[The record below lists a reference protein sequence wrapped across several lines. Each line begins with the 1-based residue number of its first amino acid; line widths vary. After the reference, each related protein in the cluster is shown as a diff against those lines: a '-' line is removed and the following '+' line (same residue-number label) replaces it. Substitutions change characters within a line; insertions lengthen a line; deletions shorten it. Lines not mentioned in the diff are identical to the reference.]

1 MSTARQAV
9 IGWSCTMAKDEQDTP
24 GNPEPYQAEIKSHRL
39 SERMARVDPIDRDFI
54 DRTSVIQS
62 AAFHHLPDGRIAR
75 SAGRMVIGARAPMP
89 DPASVS
95 GRNGSFEHSQL
106 FSSNK
111 DGRQRISGGAA
122 VALACAVAVG
132 STAVLTSA
140 LNTSIEQNR
149 GRSAAHNNPAGGAEG
164 GQVSSRAVMIP
175 SVAEPQAM
183 QVASI
188 SPALPQS
195 VAGAD
200 PAIVRIAKQDAPGLV
215 VEDIS
220 GRPGSE
226 IPLQIEVAQSDTE
239 EYSFLMFRGLP
250 AEVSLSAGF
259 RLKDSWAVSL
269 RDLTNLALASPPDYE
284 ARFQVEV
291 LLIKGR
297 NTPADSRVINVTLQR
312 APAAAAPPAPAV
324 AAAPRPE
331 PAPQRI
337 LTAAPPEPQPQP
349 AAKLE
354 AAAPSLAPA
363 QSRKMAI
370 SAETEAAMLDRATQ
384 MLSNG
389 DVSSARL
396 LFEHV
401 AKKGSGK
408 AAMALARTF
417 DPAFFGS
424 INTRGLKPDRDKAK
438 QWYSVAADLG
448 QDEARSRLGALSA
461 R

>member
-1 MSTARQAV
+1 
-9 IGWSCTMAKDEQDTP
+9 MAKDEQDTP
-24 GNPEPYQAEIKSHRL
+24 GDPEAYHAEVKSHRL
-39 SERMARVDPIDRDFI
+39 SERMARVDSVDDPDFI
-54 DRTSVIQS
+54 DPASASQSV
-62 AAFHHLPDGRIAR
+62 AFHHLPDGRVAR
-75 SAGRMVIGARAPMP
+75 SAGRMVIGARAPIP
-89 DPASVS
+89 DPASANTMS
-95 GRNGSFEHSQL
+95 GAFEQSQL
-106 FSSNK
+106 FSSSK
-111 DGRQRISGGAA
+111 DGRHRISGGAA

-140 LNTSIEQNR
+140 LNTSIEQDSG
-149 GRSAAHNNPAGGAEG
+149 GRNNHPASRTEG
-164 GQVSSRAVMIP
+164 GQVSSQAVMP
-175 SVAEPQAM
+175 PPAANPQAT
-183 QVASI
+183 QVASL
-188 SPALPQS
+188 SPVAIPQP

-200 PAIVRIAKQDAPGLV
+200 PGIIRIAKQDAAGLV

-220 GRPGSE
+220 GRPGSD
-226 IPLQIEVAQSDTE
+226 IPLRIEVAQSDTE

-250 AEVSLSAGF
+250 AEISLSAGF

-269 RDLTNLALASPPDYE
+269 RDLTNLALVSPPNYE

-297 NTPADSRVINVTLQR
+297 NTPADSRVMSVSLQ
-312 APAAAAPPAPAV
+312 PAAPSAAPPAV
-324 AAAPRPE
+324 AAASRQE

-337 LTAAPPEPQPQP
+337 LTAAPPEPQPEP
-349 AAKLE
+349 TAKIE
-354 AAAPSLAPA
+354 AAAPSFAPA
-363 QSRKMAI
+363 QPKNMAI
-370 SAETEAAMLDRATQ
+370 SPETEAAMLDRAMQ
-384 MLSNG
+384 MLSMG

-438 QWYSVAADLG
+438 EWYSVAADLG
-448 QDEARSRLGALSA
+448 QDEARSRLGALSS

>member
-1 MSTARQAV
+1 
-9 IGWSCTMAKDEQDTP
+9 MAKDEQDTQ
-24 GNPEPYQAEIKSHRL
+24 GIPEPYQVELKSHRL
-39 SERMARVDPIDRDFI
+39 SDRMARVDAVENTDFI
-54 DRTSVIQS
+54 G
-62 AAFHHLPDGRIAR
+62 LPDASQSVAFQHLQDGRMVR

-89 DPASVS
+89 APGSADSV
-95 GRNGSFEHSQL
+95 GGLFEQSQL

-111 DGRQRISGGAA
+111 DGRQRGISGGAA
-122 VALACAVAVG
+122 VVLACAVAVG

-140 LNTSIEQNR
+140 LNTAIEQDSSGRNA
-149 GRSAAHNNPAGGAEG
+149 GRSNPSSRAE
-164 GQVSSRAVMIP
+164 GQVSSKAVMAASP
-175 SVAEPQAM
+175 ANPQTT
-183 QVASI
+183 QVASL
-188 SPALPQS
+188 SPVALLQAV
-195 VAGAD
+195 VAGD
-200 PAIVRIAKQDAPGLV
+200 PSIIRIAKQDAPGLV

-226 IPLQIEVAQSDTE
+226 IPLRIEVAQSDTE

-250 AEVSLSAGF
+250 AEISLSAGF

-269 RDLTNLALASPPDYE
+269 RDLTNLALVSPPNFE

-297 NTPADSRVINVTLQR
+297 NTPADSRVMSVNLQR
-312 APAAAAPPAPAV
+312 APSAAAPV
-324 AAAPRPE
+324 IAAAPRQQE

-349 AAKLE
+349 PAATKIE
-354 AAAPSLAPA
+354 PAAPSV
-363 QSRKMAI
+363 SKKMAI
-370 SAETEAAMLDRATQ
+370 SPETETAMLDRATQ
-384 MLSNG
+384 MLSMG

-417 DPAFFGS
+417 DPAYFSAMGA
-424 INTRGLKPDRDKAK
+424 RGLKPDQEKAK
-438 QWYSVAADLG
+438 QWYAVAADLG

>member
-1 MSTARQAV
+1 
-9 IGWSCTMAKDEQDTP
+9 MAKDEQDTP
-24 GNPEPYQAEIKSHRL
+24 GDPEAYHAEVKSHRL
-39 SERMARVDPIDRDFI
+39 PERMARVDSVDDADFI
-54 DRTSVIQS
+54 DPASALQSV
-62 AAFHHLPDGRIAR
+62 AFQHLPDGRVAR
-75 SAGRMVIGARAPMP
+75 SAGRMVIGARAPIP
-89 DPASVS
+89 DPASANTMS
-95 GRNGSFEHSQL
+95 GAFEQSQL

-111 DGRQRISGGAA
+111 DGRHHISGGAA

-140 LNTSIEQNR
+140 LNTSIEQDSG
-149 GRSAAHNNPAGGAEG
+149 GRNNHPASRTEG
-164 GQVSSRAVMIP
+164 GQVSSQALMP
-175 SVAEPQAM
+175 PPAANPQAT
-183 QVASI
+183 QVASL
-188 SPALPQS
+188 SPVAIPQP

-200 PAIVRIAKQDAPGLV
+200 PGIIRIAKQDAAGLV

-220 GRPGSE
+220 GRPGSD
-226 IPLQIEVAQSDTE
+226 IPLRIEVAQSDTE

-250 AEVSLSAGF
+250 AEISLSAGF

-269 RDLTNLALASPPDYE
+269 RDLTNLALVSPPNYE

-297 NTPADSRVINVTLQR
+297 NTPADSRVMSVSLQR
-312 APAAAAPPAPAV
+312 AAPIAAPPPDV
-324 AAAPRPE
+324 AAAPRQE

-337 LTAAPPEPQPQP
+337 LTAAPPEPQPEP
-349 AAKLE
+349 TAKIE
-354 AAAPSLAPA
+354 AAAPSFAPA
-363 QSRKMAI
+363 QPKTMAI
-370 SAETEAAMLDRATQ
+370 SPETEAAMLDRAMQ
-384 MLSNG
+384 MLSRG

-438 QWYSVAADLG
+438 EWYSVAADLG
-448 QDEARSRLGALSA
+448 QDEARSRLGALSS

>member
-1 MSTARQAV
+1 
-9 IGWSCTMAKDEQDTP
+9 MAKDEQDTP
-24 GNPEPYQAEIKSHRL
+24 VIPEPYQAEVKSHRL
-39 SERMARVDPIDRDFI
+39 SERMARVDAVENPDFTSPII
-54 DRTSVIQS
+54 PSQSV
-62 AAFHHLPDGRIAR
+62 AFQHLNDGRVVR
-75 SAGRMVIGARAPMP
+75 SAGRMVIGARSPMP
-89 DPASVS
+89 APPS
-95 GRNGSFEHSQL
+95 GAFEQSQL
-106 FSSNK
+106 FSSSR
-111 DGRQRISGGAA
+111 DGRARSLSGGAA

-140 LNTSIEQNR
+140 LNTTMEQDSGARNA
-149 GRSAAHNNPAGGAEG
+149 GRNNPDGRAEG
-164 GQVSSRAVMIP
+164 QVTSRAVMA
-175 SVAEPQAM
+175 SSAAHPQAT

-188 SPALPQS
+188 SPVALPQS
-195 VAGAD
+195 VTATD
-200 PAIVRIAKQDAPGLV
+200 PGIVRIVKQDAPGLV

-226 IPLQIEVAQSDTE
+226 IPLRIEIAQSDTE

-269 RDLTNLALASPPDYE
+269 RDLTNLALVSPPNFE

-297 NTPADSRVINVTLQR
+297 NTPADSRVMSVSLQR
-312 APAAAAPPAPAV
+312 APSAPAPAV
-324 AAAPRPE
+324 AAAPPPRQE

-349 AAKLE
+349 AAKIE
-354 AAAPSLAPA
+354 AAAPSFAPA
-363 QSRKMAI
+363 QPKKLAI
-370 SAETEAAMLDRATQ
+370 SPETEAAMLDRATQ
-384 MLSNG
+384 MLSMG

-417 DPAFFGS
+417 DPAYFGS

-438 QWYSVAADLG
+438 EWYSVAAELG

-461 R
+461 K